1 MSFAAPSAAERMDR
15 RGVLS
20 WCLFDWANSPFPTVI
35 MTFVIPAYFQQAVVG
50 DVALATTQ
58 WGIMHGLA
66 AVVIAVLSPVLGAI
80 ADRSGRRKP
89 WLMVTVVVM
98 VVPTALLWFVLPG
111 SGNGLALLW
120 LVAIALVSFEL
131 GMVFYNAML
140 PDLVPEPWIGRVS
153 GWAWGLGYVGGL
165 AGLVLVLY
173 AFVQPETPLFGLDKT
188 TAEHVRAAGPV
199 VALWA
204 LVFVVPLLLF
214 TADRPR
220 GDRGL
225 TAVRLGIAGLWQ
237 TLRSLRDYRGI
248 GRFLIARM
256 IYTDGINTIFAF
268 GGLYAAGTFGM
279 PLTQVIMFGILLN
292 VTAGVG
298 AFTFG
303 WLDDRIGA
311 KATILLSLVGLVAMG
326 VPLLTVQSVS
336 WFWVWGAGLGLFVGP
351 AQSASRSLMAR
362 LAPKGMET
370 EMFGLFAV
378 SGKATAFVGPWLVAL
393 LTAQFASQRI
403 GLAIVI
409 PFLVV
414 GGLLLLTVKSDSTAG
429 R

>member
-1 MSFAAPSAAERMDR
+1 MDR

-35 MTFVIPAYFQQAVVG
+35 MAFVIPAYFQQAVVG
-50 DVALATTQ
+50 DVTLATTQ

-66 AVVIAVLSPVLGAI
+66 GLAIAVLSPVLGAI
-80 ADRSGRRKP
+80 AGRSGRRKP
-89 WLMVTVVVM
+89 WLMVTVITM
-98 VVPTALLWFVLPG
+98 AVPSALLWFILPG
-111 SGNGLALLW
+111 GNGLVLLW
-120 LVAIALVSFEL
+120 LVAVALVSFEL

-140 PDLVPEPWIGRVS
+140 PDLAPAPWIGRIS
-153 GWAWGLGYVGGL
+153 GWAWGLGYMGGL
-165 AGLVLVLY
+165 AGLVLVLFG
-173 AFVQPETPLFGLDKT
+173 FVQPETPLFGLDKT
-188 TAEHVRAAGPV
+188 TAEHVRVSGPV

-204 LVFVVPLLLF
+204 IVFTVPLLLF
-214 TADRPR
+214 SADRPR
-220 GDRGL
+220 GDRGI
-225 TAVRLGIAGLWQ
+225 TAVRLGLASLWR
-237 TLRSLRDYRGI
+237 TLRRLRDYDGI

-279 PLTQVIMFGILLN
+279 PLAQVVMFGILLN

-298 AFTFG
+298 SFAFG
-303 WLDDRIGA
+303 WLDDKIGA
-311 KATILLSLVGLVAMG
+311 KTTILLSLVGLVAMG
-326 VPLLTVQSVS
+326 VPLLLVQSVS
-336 WFWVWGAGLGLFVGP
+336 WFWVWGAGLGIFVGP

-362 LAPKGMET
+362 LAPAGLET

-378 SGKATAFVGPWLVAL
+378 SGKATSFVGPWLVAL

-414 GGLLLLTVKSDSTAG
+414 GGLLLITVKSRD
-429 R
+429 